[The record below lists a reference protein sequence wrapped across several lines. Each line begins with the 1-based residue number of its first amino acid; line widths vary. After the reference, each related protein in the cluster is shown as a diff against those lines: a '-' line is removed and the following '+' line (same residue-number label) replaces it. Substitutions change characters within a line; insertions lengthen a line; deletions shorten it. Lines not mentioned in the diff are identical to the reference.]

1 MCTVHLFRAK
11 SSVKFQPNMWQTQFF
26 VNQEA
31 AAPWNLQKIQKIVKC
46 LDGFST
52 IKRCYI
58 KRLETNTIKSC

>member
-31 AAPWNLQKIQKIVKC
+31 AAAPWNLQKIQKIVKC

-52 IKRCYI
+52 IKRC
-58 KRLETNTIKSC
+58 T